1 VRFQIPVGTKIMAAK
16 VLVVDDDKNVR
27 DLLCN
32 FLTTTGY
39 EVILASNG
47 EETIRLANNEI
58 PNAILLDVEMPGI
71 DGIETCRR
79 LRAEEKTRFIPLII
93 VTGLGTSMTEAADA
107 GADDIV
113 YKPFNLTDLA
123 VRVKSVL
130 PIGHL
135 KNGSERLLAYMDEL
149 DKNRLA

>member
-1 VRFQIPVGTKIMAAK
+1 MAAK

-93 VTGLGTSMTEAADA
+93 VTGLGTSMTEARTM
-107 GADDIV
+107 V
-113 YKPFNLTDLA
+113 YQ
-123 VRVKSVL
+123 
-130 PIGHL
+130 
-135 KNGSERLLAYMDEL
+135 
-149 DKNRLA
+149 